1 MIFTPH
7 ECETLIELLADSYPE
22 DFTFL
27 NPETAEK
34 LLNSSLKKLENIS
47 GITYFTKQE
56 LTLIA
61 DAVVEECKFY
71 ALYGG
76 DAELELLRDKLLSLS
91 EHK

>member
-22 DFTFL
+22 DFAFL
-27 NPETAEK
+27 KTEVAEE
-34 LLNSSLKKLENIS
+34 LLKSSLKKLENMCAL
-47 GITYFTKQE
+47 TYFTKQE
-56 LTLIA
+56 LTLISS
-61 DAVVEECKFY
+61 AVVEECKFY

>member
-27 NPETAEK
+27 KPEIVED
-34 LLNSSLKKLENIS
+34 LLKSSLMKLENIS
-47 GITYFTKQE
+47 PLTYFTKKE

-61 DAVVEECKFY
+61 YAVVEECKFY

-76 DAELELLRDKLLSLS
+76 DAELELLRDKLFSLA
-91 EHK
+91 E